1 MNESK
6 TNKKSFKMFMGKSKS
21 LLMQYTESGDFTR

>member
-6 TNKKSFKMFMGKSKS
+6 TNKKSFKHFMGNNKL
-21 LLMQYTESGDFTR
+21 LLMQLTESGDFTR